1 MKTISRLLQHYRTI
15 HELTQTQVVEE
26 LQKYS
31 ERFESLTIVTLS
43 RWETET
49 TRPGVKK
56 KQALLKFLFSKG
68 CFNDPT
74 CRAMIRERYA
84 SLQEGL
90 EKSFDR
96 QFKHLIGNFPES
108 DTFEYSM
115 SPLKEHPDREF
126 YYNLIVQIEQ
136 ASNPEGCLYRATP
149 QILAEWCEHPASF
162 AILLESHGQHAG
174 HYIFLK
180 LKNSVTEDIVH
191 HRRSLFSITVNDF
204 CDAGTKGTY
213 LILTLFARSGK
224 VAALL
229 NIEHYY
235 HLIDHMNAID
245 NIAIFSRR
253 EDTVP
258 MTRDYGIHLMTS
270 GIDEDEGYQWYG
282 LSAPLED
289 ILFTDTVVEAIY

>member
-15 HELTQTQVVEE
+15 HELTQTQLVEE

-74 CRAMIRERYA
+74 CKALIRERYA
-84 SLQEGL
+84 YLQEGL

-108 DTFEYSM
+108 DAFEYSI
-115 SPLKEHPDREF
+115 SPLKYHPNRES

-149 QILAEWCEHPASF
+149 QILVEWCEHPASF
-162 AILLESHGQHAG
+162 AILLESHRQHAG

-180 LKNSVTEDIVH
+180 LKNSVAKEV
-191 HRRSLFSITVNDF
+191 
-204 CDAGTKGTY
+204 GTKGAY
-213 LILTLFARSGK
+213 LILTLFARSRK

-235 HLIDHMNAID
+235 HLIYHMNTID
-245 NIAIFSRR
+245 NIAIFSHR

-258 MTRDYGIHLMTS
+258 MTRDCGIHLMAS
-270 GIDEDEGYQWYG
+270 GIDEEEGYQWYG
-282 LSAPLED
+282 LSVPLED
-289 ILFTDTVVEAIY
+289 ILFTDTVVGAIY